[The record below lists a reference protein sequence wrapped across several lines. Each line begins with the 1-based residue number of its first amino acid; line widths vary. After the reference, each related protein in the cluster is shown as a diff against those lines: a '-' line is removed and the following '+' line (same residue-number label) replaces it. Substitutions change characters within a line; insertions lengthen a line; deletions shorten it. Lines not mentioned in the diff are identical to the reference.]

1 MRFIGLCIYIRR
13 HIPHLQL
20 HLKPLQ
26 ATVNAFNKTG
36 DFLWGPPQEL
46 AFNNL
51 KSIVSQNLR
60 LSYVP
65 SCKEMGLYCDSS
77 GFGGGG
83 GTILRGQRRR
93 SPCRLLQPPLH
104 SPRTAPLF
112 QPRIGDAKL
121 PRRIRENALLY
132 RLRLPPHII
141 N

>member
-51 KSIVSQNLR
+51 KSIVSENLR

-65 SCKEMGLYCDSS
+65 SCKEMGLYCDGS
-77 GFGGGG
+77 GFGGHQCRFSQ
-83 GTILRGQRRR
+83 ILEFGEFTD
-93 SPCRLLQPPLH
+93 QPWA
-104 SPRTAPLF
+104 R
-112 QPRIGDAKL
+112 
-121 PRRIRENALLY
+121 
-132 RLRLPPHII
+132 
-141 N
+141 